1 MRKLQILT
9 GVALLFCLVV
19 PAIAQDMSA
28 YGKPLEITIP
38 VDSNKLNEKYKA
50 TQTIEDREAYRR
62 VQELEAS
69 TTPQAWSPDGKWI
82 VLNSQF
88 GFRLWIVPAEGGEPR
103 LLFEE
108 SQCES
113 SFARYY
119 NMLNS
124 SSGAAFTPDSQELT
138 FTNHRIDEEKGSVV
152 DIVESETGVSYSIG
166 PFIKT
171 IESINIYTGERR
183 VLVEGENPSWSN
195 DGRYLCYTVFDY
207 RTYFDELQTENH
219 GGLAVLDTE
228 TGEKWALTGGSK
240 SIKAARFTPDDSAII
255 FSMETEDFKHSQFF
269 RVPLTGGEIEQISL
283 PANGGDGTGNARR
296 QFDISPDGEWLLYF
310 DSNFE
315 NIFSASGSYSTPSGG
330 GSYSTTGST
339 QQLCFYHIATG
350 ETYKLFPD
358 PHITNISGIIGFYS
372 GDGTK
377 IVYMLRD
384 YNSHETKDP
393 TVYVRDINPENF
405 QKIIPFEEVVAV
417 EDEPQSF
424 LLLSNYPNPFNPTTT
439 IEFTLPEAGFAELSV
454 YNIAGQKV
462 RGLVSSEM
470 IAGVHSAVW
479 DGRDQS
485 GNLVSSGI
493 FITRLKTMDNVKSN
507 RMMLV
512 K

>member
-1 MRKLQILT
+1 MKSLT
-9 GVALLFCLVV
+9 CCVLFTIIMIAAI

-38 VDSNKLNEKYKA
+38 VDSQTLREKHEVS
-50 TQTIEDREAYRR
+50 QLVENREQAER
-62 VQELEAS
+62 VRKLEAA

-82 VLNSQF
+82 VFNSLYEMH
-88 GFRLWIVPAEGGEPR
+88 LWIVPAEGGEPR

-108 SQCES
+108 YQCES

-119 NMLNS
+119 NILFS
-124 SSGAAFTPDSQELT
+124 QSGAAFTPDSQELT
-138 FTNHRIDEEKGSVV
+138 FTNHRIDEERGSVV
-152 DIVESETGVSYSIG
+152 TIVERENGVSYSIG

-183 VLVEGENPSWSN
+183 VLVEGENPTWSN
-195 DGRYLCYTVFDY
+195 NGRYLCYKVFDY
-207 RTYFDELQTENH
+207 RQYFDELQTEND

-228 TGEKWALTGGSK
+228 TGEKWVLTDGSK
-240 SIKAARFTPDDSAII
+240 RIICARFTPDDSAII
-255 FSMETEDFKHSQFF
+255 FSMETVDVKHSQFF
-269 RVPLTGGEIEQISL
+269 RVPFAGGEIEQISF

-296 QFDISPDGEWLLYF
+296 QFDISPNGEWLLYF

-377 IVYMLRD
+377 IVYQLRD
-384 YNSHETKDP
+384 YNSHDTKNP
-393 TVYVRDINPENF
+393 TVYVRDVNPENF

-417 EDEPQSF
+417 EDAPESF
-424 LLLSNYPNPFNPTTT
+424 AVMSNYPNPFNPTTT
-439 IEFTLPEAGFAELSV
+439 IEFTLPRAGYTELSV
-454 YNIAGQKV
+454 YNMSGQIVRVLATGEMNAG
-462 RGLVSSEM
+462 
-470 IAGVHSAVW
+470 IHSAVW
-479 DGRDQS
+479 DGRDMNGS
-485 GNLVSSGI
+485 LVSSGV
-493 FITRLKTMDNVKSN
+493 FISRLRTMDNVVSN
-507 RMMLV
+507 RMLLV